1 MNPLKSFLRS
11 HREVFG
17 GFQVRLTKAGMKT
30 TYDVYLSRAVAYSS
44 LPLPVAVVA
53 AGALWY
59 VGRSTAAVAA
69 GALGVALA
77 LIVAVGFIVYPS
89 YRAASRERDI
99 DATFPHVLILT
110 YALSRSGMSFFDVAE
125 VVADSEEV
133 YGEISKEFARL
144 RRDVEQYGEDLLTA
158 LDRARD
164 TTPSDE
170 LESFFDDLAGVLE
183 SQTGFTEFAENRY
196 RSQFEEADER
206 QQAFLQRL
214 KSFAQAYVVLLFV
227 GPLFGLVL
235 LIMLSFAGADTLPP
249 IYFVAYVYPVVGILL
264 AIAALES
271 LESSVGLVDAIPEPE
286 EDGVPEPPED
296 DPVYGEYR
304 RSKLLHRLRGWS
316 PRDALS
322 RQPPLSLLVT
332 VPAAAAVLSVGSYV
346 TETGF
351 LELYGEDPVSATAVA
366 AGLGVLVASPLA
378 VLYGM
383 QSRFRRGF
391 VSRIPDAVE
400 SLREAVAVGMS
411 PVDACLLVRDRTEGA
426 VAEDLGW
433 VYRQVEITGD
443 ATDPFEEA
451 GRRRGLP
458 EFTLAMKTLREAMEA
473 TNDVEETLEALAES
487 TRSRVELRNE
497 RRMSMELYTV
507 VVVLGLAVF
516 VVTAV
521 FLELFFL
528 PRLQEVSGATEQG
541 FLQPAPVPPETYST
555 VLYQATL
562 IQATVNGLF
571 IGKLR
576 NGSVRSGLGYTVAFV
591 VLASVPF
598 LML

>member
-1 MNPLKSFLRS
+1 MNPVKKFLRS

-30 TYDVYLSRAVAYSS
+30 MYDSYLTRAATYSS
-44 LPLPVAVVA
+44 LPLLLAVVA
-53 AGALWY
+53 SGALWY
-59 VGRSTAAVAA
+59 LGRSTAAV
-69 GALGVALA
+69 VA
-77 LIVAVGFIVYPS
+77 VAVGLVLTGAVAAGFLLYPS
-89 YRAASRERDI
+89 YRAATRESDI
-99 DATFPHVLILT
+99 DAVFPHVLILT
-110 YALSRSGMSFFDVAE
+110 YALSRSGMSFFDVAD
-125 VVADSEEV
+125 VVADSEDV
-133 YGEISKEFARL
+133 YGEISEEFARL
-144 RRDVEQYGEDLLTA
+144 RRDVEYYGEDLLTA

-164 TTPSDE
+164 TTPSDD

-235 LIMLSFAGADTLPP
+235 LIMLSFAGANTLPP

-264 AIAALES
+264 AIAGLEA
-271 LESSVGLVDAIPEPE
+271 LESSVGLVDALPDSD
-286 EDGVPEPPED
+286 EDTVEPPED
-296 DPVYGEYR
+296 DPVYSEYR
-304 RSKLLHRLRGWS
+304 RSKLLHRLRNWS
-316 PRDALS
+316 PRDALF
-322 RQPPLSLLVT
+322 RQPLLSLLVT
-332 VPAAAAVLSVGSYV
+332 VPAAAAVLLTASYA

-351 LELYGEDPVSATAVA
+351 LELYGEDPVTATAVA
-366 AGLGVLVASPLA
+366 AGLGVLLATPLA
-378 VLYGM
+378 LLYGFETR
-383 QSRFRRGF
+383 SRRRF
-391 VSRIPDAVE
+391 ISRVPDTVE
-400 SLREAVAVGMS
+400 SLREGVAVGMS
-411 PVDACLLVRDRTEGA
+411 PVDACQMVWNRTDGE
-426 VAEDLGW
+426 VAEDIGW
-433 VYRQVEITGD
+433 VYRQVDITGD
-443 ATDPFEEA
+443 STEPFEDV

-458 EFTLAMKTLREAMEA
+458 EFTLAMKTLKEAMEA
-473 TNDVEETLEALAES
+473 TNDVQDTLHALAES

-497 RRMSMELYTV
+497 RRRSMELYTV
-507 VVVLGLAVF
+507 VIVLGLAVF

-541 FLQPAPVPPETYST
+541 FLQPAPVPPKTYST

-576 NGSVRSGLGYTVAFV
+576 NGSVRSGLGYTLGFV